1 MTGCARSPWW
11 RTRRAAPPSGEEAV
25 AVDGSHGVILN
36 VTAERTGL
44 GVGAIVGIVV
54 LLAVVALAI
63 AAGVLGYLYRGRIKS
78 LLGGSSP
85 EGPGA
90 V

>member
-1 MTGCARSPWW
+1 M
-11 RTRRAAPPSGEEAV
+11 
-25 AVDGSHGVILN
+25 DDSHGVILN

-54 LLAVVALAI
+54 LLAVVGLAI